1 MRSLPGTFGKA
12 VRRLRS
18 EQGFSQEKF
27 AAKARISRTYMS
39 EIERG
44 ATLVS
49 LEIIARIA
57 KALGLTMSALLK
69 SVEELR

>member
-1 MRSLPGTFGKA
+1 MAFGKA

-27 AAKARISRTYMS
+27 AAKAGISRTYMS

-44 ATLVS
+44 VTVVS
-49 LEIIARIA
+49 LESIARIA
-57 KALGLTMSALLK
+57 KALGLVPSVLLRHA
-69 SVEELR
+69 EESR